1 MKCYHM
7 ILTEKQQKYQL
18 FHLEKLI
25 NMNGKQI
32 IELYLFSFRKDF
44 LKTNKIHRRTRKKQ
58 IKAIGGQVNKLVE
71 SNELIKKNLNINRD
85 SLRFHEQKKINKLV
99 QEKSYEFNNLK
110 DKINASNFIYEF
122 KTEGR
127 IPKI

>member
-1 MKCYHM
+1 
-7 ILTEKQQKYQL
+7 
-18 FHLEKLI
+18 
-25 NMNGKQI
+25 MNGKQI

-44 LKTNKIHRRTRKKQ
+44 LKTNKTHRRTRKKQ
-58 IKAIGGQVNKLVE
+58 IKAIEGYVNKLVE
-71 SNELIKKNLNINRD
+71 SNELIKKDLNINRD
-85 SLRFHEQKKINKLV
+85 SFRFHEQKKINKLV

>member
-1 MKCYHM
+1 
-7 ILTEKQQKYQL
+7 
-18 FHLEKLI
+18 
-25 NMNGKQI
+25 MNGKQI

-71 SNELIKKNLNINRD
+71 SNELI
-85 SLRFHEQKKINKLV
+85 QKKINKLV